1 MNRIHKYNKPC
12 TYVLVDKQGDF
23 SELTEAAG
31 LNIIEAGL
39 LPQSVRLYHD
49 TSNKAWVH
57 VYCMSGCEVVFSHKF
72 MTTQKDGPIQLHKAL
87 CKHFE
92 GRLSVEAINGVMR
105 GLKWF
110 NCVVFFFLP

>member
-1 MNRIHKYNKPC
+1 MNKIHKYNRPC
-12 TYVLVDKQGDF
+12 TYVLVDKRGHF

-39 LPQSVRLYHD
+39 LQPMQLFHD
-49 TSNKAWVH
+49 MHSKNTLE
-57 VYCMSGCEVVFSHKF
+57 VYCMRGGEVTFSFKKEA
-72 MTTQKDGPIQLHKAL
+72 TQEAFIACHKAL
-87 CKHFE
+87 CKHFK
-92 GRLSVEAINGVMR
+92 GRLSVEAVNGVMS

>member
-1 MNRIHKYNKPC
+1 MNKIHKYNRPC
-12 TYVLVDKQGDF
+12 TYVLVDKNGHF

-39 LPQSVRLYHD
+39 LPNSVRLYHD
-49 TSNKAWVH
+49 NSCKSFFH
-57 VYCMSGCEVVFSHKF
+57 VYCMTGCEVTFSFKQEA
-72 MTTQKDGPIQLHKAL
+72 TQEAFIECHKAL
-87 CKHFE
+87 CKYFR
-92 GRLSVEAINGVMR
+92 GRLRVDAVNGVMQ